1 MPINFVSG
9 RIVSVPCE
17 IAPGMASNE
26 REIRVKIPEGTIH
39 AFVSRSSVSNDPMP
53 DSEEKRVGRVRAV
66 LISFSRKDVRLLF
79 AGQDVDPS
87 NPAPVSTEWLRQNA
101 TVVRSIHDGLDR

>member
-1 MPINFVSG
+1 MPISIASG

-39 AFVSRSSVSNDPMP
+39 AFVSYSSVTNDPMP
-53 DSEEKRVGRVRAV
+53 DSEEKRAGRVRTV
-66 LISFSRKDVRLLF
+66 LIAFSRRDMRHLF

-87 NPAPVSTEWLRQNA
+87 NPAPGTIGWLRQSA
-101 TVVRSIHDGLDR
+101 TAVRSVDDGSDS